1 MMRTSARSLQRLSGY
16 DSANISRC
24 VALLGVHAACH
35 TGNVKTITNSNGKIE
50 AATGIGGRP
59 RVVIIGAGFG
69 GLRAARRLR
78 DRDVDVLLIDRQ
90 NFHTFLP
97 LLYEVATAGLEPD
110 DIAQPVRA
118 IVRGSPNTRFRM
130 ATVERVDLD
139 RRVVATDAGDV
150 PYDYLI
156 VAAGSTT
163 NFFGIRSVERHAL
176 GLKDLHQATAV
187 RNRVL
192 RSFEHAVVTS
202 DPDERA
208 RLMSM
213 VVIGGGPTGV
223 ELAGALAELKRHVL
237 RRDYPELD
245 LTHARVILLEATD
258 KLLAAFPSRLQRKAR
273 EQLERLGVEVRLD
286 APVAEVDADGV
297 VLRHGE
303 RIAASNV
310 VWVAGVRGEPIGQA
324 MGIETGAGG
333 RVPVTPTMQL
343 PGREEVYVIGDLAL
357 LTAPDGA
364 PYPMVAP
371 VAMQQGTLAADNVM
385 RSIAGQRLK
394 TFRYRDRGTMA
405 TIGRRMAVASVFGLQ
420 FSGFIAWALWL
431 TVHLL
436 QLVGLRNRA
445 LVLTNWV
452 WNYFRYDRANRLVT
466 DHATPPTAPPAT
478 AGSDAAE
485 PLEPAQTPH

>member
-1 MMRTSARSLQRLSGY
+1 M
-16 DSANISRC
+16 
-24 VALLGVHAACH
+24 
-35 TGNVKTITNSNGKIE
+35 KTITISDRSNGSSRDVV
-50 AATGIGGRP
+50 GRP
-59 RVVIIGAGFG
+59 RVVIIGGGFG
-69 GLRAARRLR
+69 GLRAARCLR

-118 IVRGSPNTRFRM
+118 IVRGARNIRFRM
-130 ATVERVDLD
+130 ASVDRIDLD
-139 RRVVATDAGDV
+139 GRFVITDAGDL
-150 PYDYLI
+150 PYDYLV

-163 NFFGIRSVERHAL
+163 NFFGVGSVGQHAL

-202 DPDERA
+202 DPAERA
-208 RLMSM
+208 RLMTM

-237 RRDYPELD
+237 PRDYPELD
-245 LTHARVILLEATD
+245 LAQARVTLLEATD

-273 EQLERLGVEVRLD
+273 EQLERLGVEVRLT
-286 APVAEVDADGV
+286 APVAEVDANGV
-297 VLRHGE
+297 VLRDGE
-303 RIAASNV
+303 RIASSNV
-310 VWVAGVRGEPIGQA
+310 VWVAGVRGEPIGEA
-324 MGIETGAGG
+324 MGVETGVGS
-333 RVPVTPTMQL
+333 RVPVEPTMRV
-343 PGREEVYVIGDLAL
+343 PDHPEVYVIGDLAL
-357 LTAPDGA
+357 LNDPDGR

-371 VAMQQGTLAADNVM
+371 VAMQQGTLAADNIL
-385 RSIAGQRLK
+385 RAIAGDPQK
-394 TFRYRDRGTMA
+394 TFKYSDRGTMA

-466 DHATPPTAPPAT
+466 DRPDQPITPAETHTTESHEPVPTPR
-478 AGSDAAE
+478 G
-485 PLEPAQTPH
+485 